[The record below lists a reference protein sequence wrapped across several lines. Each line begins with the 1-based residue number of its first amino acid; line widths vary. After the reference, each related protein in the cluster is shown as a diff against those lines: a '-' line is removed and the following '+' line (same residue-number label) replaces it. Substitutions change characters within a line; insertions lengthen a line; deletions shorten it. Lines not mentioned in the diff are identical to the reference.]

1 MRNSCFRYAILVLLF
16 MCECICFVFH
26 QITHGF
32 KDAADIREPAIPLA
46 ARSVSQGDCPAQS
59 AWLVTI
65 KSKEL
70 EFLFSCFFFSPYN
83 FQLREESDYP
93 SALFSLYSK
102 SIILEAFLTP
112 LKHFELWPLTQIP
125 TSVRAVFPGE
135 HCIPNRFNP
144 FHWVNRAKS
153 EKGTDTW
160 FLYLLCQYWSH
171 HTSMCFQLKPIHRS

>member
-112 LKHFELWPLTQIP
+112 LKHFEL
-125 TSVRAVFPGE
+125 
-135 HCIPNRFNP
+135 
-144 FHWVNRAKS
+144 
-153 EKGTDTW
+153 
-160 FLYLLCQYWSH
+160 
-171 HTSMCFQLKPIHRS
+171 